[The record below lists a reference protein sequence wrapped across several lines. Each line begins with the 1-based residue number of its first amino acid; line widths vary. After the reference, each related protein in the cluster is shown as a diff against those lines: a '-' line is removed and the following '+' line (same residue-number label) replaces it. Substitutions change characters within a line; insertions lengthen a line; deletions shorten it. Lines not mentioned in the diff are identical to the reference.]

1 MTDLEEYEKDYL
13 ERLKKKSEKK
23 PKPKQ
28 TEHYEETLETLDHMI
43 MGFIRNGLSNWGAIQ
58 RRMPKVG
65 IWKMN
70 SSAKRLENNGLLDIG
85 KKESWTK
92 RNFNPTLKLTEKGS
106 KTIEKKIDEMKAEYD
121 KLVLLYEKKDKKKLR
136 EGMDSN
142 RMNFPF
148 MLLMGMTTGMMMG
161 NMLSMNQMNTGDFMQ
176 EAYDQGYADGSGYGD
191 GAMPV
196 DGGGGYDSS
205 TIEDGAGGEGGF
217 MDGGMDVGF

>member
-1 MTDLEEYEKDYL
+1 LKQNDPQRVTDLEEYEKAYL
-13 ERLKKKSEKK
+13 ERLKKKPEKN

-28 TEHYEETLETLDHMI
+28 TEHYEEALETLDHII
-43 MGFIRNGLSNWGAIQ
+43 MGLIRNGLSNWGAIQ
-58 RRMPKVG
+58 GRMQKVG
-65 IWKMN
+65 ILKMN

-176 EAYDQGYADGSGYGD
+176 EAYDQGYTDGSGEG
-191 GAMPV
+191 GFM
-196 DGGGGYDSS
+196 DGGDFA
-205 TIEDGAGGEGGF
+205 DGGGEGGF

>member
-1 MTDLEEYEKDYL
+1 MTELEEYEKAYL
-13 ERLKKKSEKK
+13 ERLKKKPGNK

-28 TEHYEETLETLDHMI
+28 TEHYEETLELLDHMI
-43 MGFIRNGLSNWGAIQ
+43 MGFIRNGLRSWGAIQ
-58 RRMPKVG
+58 KRMPKVG
-65 IWKMN
+65 ILKMN

-106 KTIEKKIDEMKAEYD
+106 KIIEKKIDEMQEQYD

-161 NMLSMNQMNTGDFMQ
+161 NMLGMNHMNTGDFMQ

-191 GAMPV
+191 GAMPADGGIV
-196 DGGGGYDSS
+196 DG
-205 TIEDGAGGEGGF
+205 GGEGGF

>member
-1 MTDLEEYEKDYL
+1 MTDLEEYEKAYL

-28 TEHYEETLETLDHMI
+28 TEHYEETLELLDHMI
-43 MGFIRNGLSNWGAIQ
+43 MGFIRNGLRSWGAIQ

-65 IWKMN
+65 ILKMN

-92 RNFNPTLKLTEKGS
+92 RNFNPTIKLTEKGS
-106 KTIEKKIDEMKAEYD
+106 KTIEKKIDEMKEEYD
-121 KLVLLYEKKDKKKLR
+121 KLVLLFEKKDKKKLR

-148 MLLMGMTTGMMMG
+148 MMLMGLTTGMMMG
-161 NMLSMNQMNTGDFMQ
+161 NMLGMNQMNTGDFMQ
-176 EAYDQGYADGSGYGD
+176 DAYDQGYADGIGD
-191 GAMPV
+191 DGFMDEGNFMDEGGIV
-196 DGGGGYDSS
+196 DG
-205 TIEDGAGGEGGF
+205 GGEGGF

>member
-1 MTDLEEYEKDYL
+1 MTDLEEYEKAYL
-13 ERLKKKSEKK
+13 ERLKKKSTKK

-28 TEHYEETLETLDHMI
+28 TEHYEEELETLDHII
-43 MGFIRNGLSNWGAIQ
+43 MGLIRNGFSNWGTIQ

-65 IWKMN
+65 ILKMN

-106 KTIEKKIDEMKAEYD
+106 KTIEKKIDEMKEEYD

-136 EGMDSN
+136 EAMDSN

-161 NMLSMNQMNTGDFMQ
+161 SMLSMNQMNMGDYFADMDY
-176 EAYDQGYADGSGYGD
+176 AYDMGYADGSG
-191 GAMPV
+191 GAMPAEGGDFA
-196 DGGGGYDSS
+196 DG
-205 TIEDGAGGEGGF
+205 GGEGGF